1 VARKQKR
8 IYLFEEGKAEMRMLL
23 GNKGANLAEMTNLG
37 LPVPPG
43 FTITTEVCREY
54 YRNGGKLPEGLM
66 DEVRQYMAKVE
77 KKVGRKFGDP
87 ENPLLV
93 SVRSGAPASMPGMMD
108 TILNLG
114 LNDQTVQGL
123 IKQTNDERFAY
134 DAYRRFVQMF
144 GDIVM
149 GVDREEF
156 EHILN
161 ELKARRAQESGKDPK
176 EVRDT
181 DLTTDDLKEAVQRF
195 KALIRERTG
204 RDFPDDPWQQ
214 LEMAIEAVFRS
225 WNNPRAISYRRI
237 NNIPHDLGTAVNV
250 QTMVFGNMGWD
261 SGTGVGFTRDP
272 ATGKPGLYADYL
284 PNAQGEDVVAGIRTP
299 MDIQWLAQNMPH
311 IHEELLGYAK
321 RLEEHYRD
329 MQDIEFTVEKGKL
342 YILQTR
348 TGKRTGLA
356 AIRIAVDMVHEGLIT
371 PDDAVL
377 MVDARLL
384 EQLLYPQFEEAAIK
398 QAKRLAKGIAASP
411 GAASGRVVFSSD
423 EAVEW
428 SKRGE
433 RVILVRHMTSPDDIE
448 GMHASQ
454 GILTSEGGRTS
465 HAAVV
470 ARAMGK
476 TCVVGCRDI
485 VIDYANKQFTVN
497 GTVVKEGDYISID
510 GTNGVVYLGDVPVV
524 PSEIIRVITG
534 EMKPEESELY
544 RYYAEFMTWV
554 DERRKLGVQANADK
568 PEEARLA
575 RLLGAE
581 GIGLARTEHMFFAPE
596 RLPYFQQL
604 ILADDPKERE
614 EAMAKILPFQREDFY
629 GLLKEMDGLP
639 VIIRL
644 LDPPLHEFLPHT
656 QEEAKELAERLGKPF
671 EEIWTKTVRLHEHNP
686 MLGHRGCRL
695 GVTFPEIYRM
705 QVRAIMEAACQL
717 KKEGYNPKPKI
728 EIPLV
733 GHVNELIVTRRDA
746 EEVAEQVIAETGV
759 RVDYMIGTMIEVPR
773 ACITADQIAKVAD
786 FFSFGTNDLT
796 QTVFG
801 FSRDDVEAKFMAD
814 YLEEVPGKEGTPIL
828 KANPFEVLDR
838 EGVGELMR
846 ICVQKARSVKPDLE
860 IGICGEHGGE
870 PNSVWFCHEVGLN
883 YVSCSAFRIPVARLA
898 AAQAAVREKREAEKK
913 AVARRRRKELVEV
926 RD

>member
-1 VARKQKR
+1 MARKTKR

-43 FTITTEVCREY
+43 FIITTEVCREY
-54 YRNGGKLPEGLM
+54 YRNGMKLPEGLT
-66 DEVRQYMAKVE
+66 DELLQYMMKLE
-77 KKVGRKFGDP
+77 RKVGRRFGDP

-93 SVRSGAPASMPGMMD
+93 SIRSGAPASMPGMMD

-114 LNDQTVQGL
+114 LNDQTIQGL
-123 IKQTNDERFAY
+123 IRETNDERFAY

-144 GDIVM
+144 SNIVLDI
-149 GVDREEF
+149 DRDKF

-161 ELKARRAQESGKDPK
+161 ELKARRAKELGKELK
-176 EVRDT
+176 EVSDT
-181 DLTTDDLKEAVQRF
+181 DLTVDDLKEAVQRY
-195 KALIRERTG
+195 KALVWEETG
-204 RDFPDDPWQQ
+204 SKFPDDPLVQ
-214 LEMAIEAVFRS
+214 LEMAVEAVFRS
-225 WNNPRAISYRRI
+225 WNNPRAVSYRRL
-237 NNIPHDLGTAVNV
+237 NNIPHDLGTGVNV

-272 ATGKPGLYADYL
+272 ASGKPGLYADYL

-299 MDIQWLAQNMPH
+299 MDIQWLAENIPH
-311 IHEELLGYAK
+311 IYQELLGYAK
-321 RLEEHYRD
+321 HLEDHYKD
-329 MQDIEFTVEKGKL
+329 MQDIEFTVEKRKL
-342 YILQTR
+342 FILQTR
-348 TGKRTGLA
+348 TGKRTGQA

-371 PDDAVL
+371 PEDAIL

-384 EQLLYPQFEEAAIK
+384 EQLLHPQFEQEAVK
-398 QAKRLAKGIAASP
+398 QAKKLASGISASP
-411 GAASGRVVFSSD
+411 GAASGRVVFTSED
-423 EAVEW
+423 AIEW
-428 SKRGE
+428 VKRGE
-433 RVILVRHMTSPDDIE
+433 RVILVRRMTSPDDIE
-448 GMHASQ
+448 GMHAAK

-476 TCVVGCRDI
+476 TCVVGCRAI
-485 VIDYANKQFTVN
+485 HIDYEQKQFSVN
-497 GTVVKEGDYISID
+497 GTIVREGEDISID
-510 GTNGVVYLGDVPVV
+510 GTNGVVYLGNIPVV

-544 RYYAEFMTWV
+544 RYYTEFMVWA
-554 DERRKLGVQANADK
+554 DEHRKLGVQANADK

-596 RLPYFQQL
+596 RLPHFQRL

-614 EAMAKILPFQREDFY
+614 EAASIILPFQREDFY

-656 QEEAKELAERLGKPF
+656 KEEAKDLAEKLGKSF
-671 EEIWTKTVRLHEHNP
+671 AEVWTKSLRLHEHNP
-686 MLGHRGCRL
+686 MMGHRGCRL
-695 GVTFPEIYRM
+695 GVTFPEIYKM

-717 KKEGYNPKPKI
+717 KREGYNPKPKI

-733 GHVNELIVTRRDA
+733 GHVNELILTRCDT
-746 EEVAEQVIAETGV
+746 EEVAEQVIAEMGV
-759 RVDYMIGTMIEVPR
+759 RVDYLIGTMIEVPR
-773 ACITADQIAKVAD
+773 ACVTADQIAKVAD

-796 QTVFG
+796 QMTFG

-814 YLEEVPGKEGTPIL
+814 YLEEVVGKEGTPIL
-828 KANPFEVLDR
+828 RANPFEILDR
-838 EGVGELMR
+838 DGVGELMR
-846 ICVQKARSVKPDLE
+846 ICVQKGRSVKPDLE
-860 IGICGEHGGE
+860 VGICGEHGGE
-870 PNSVWFCHEVGLN
+870 PNSVWLCHEVGLN
-883 YVSCSAFRIPVARLA
+883 DVSCSPFRVPVARLA

-913 AVARRRRKELVEV
+913 VTKRRRKEVVEV

>member
-1 VARKQKR
+1 MARKRKR
-8 IYLFEEGKAEMRMLL
+8 IYLFEQGKAEMRMLL

-43 FTITTEVCREY
+43 FTVTTEVCRQY
-54 YRNGGKLPEGLM
+54 YRNGSKLPDGLT
-66 DEVRQYMAKVE
+66 DEIRRHMARLE
-77 KKVGRKFGDP
+77 KKLGRRFGDP

-114 LNDQTVQGL
+114 LNDQTLQGL
-123 IKQTNDERFAY
+123 IRQTNDERFAY
-134 DAYRRFVQMF
+134 DSYRRFVQMF
-144 GDIVM
+144 GNIVM
-149 GVDREEF
+149 DVERDQF
-156 EHILN
+156 EQLLD
-161 ELKARRAQESGKDPK
+161 ELKTRRAQQLGKDPK

-181 DLTTDDLKEAVQRF
+181 DLTVEDLKEAIQRF
-195 KALIRERTG
+195 KALVQEKTG
-204 RDFPDDPWQQ
+204 SAFPDDPWEQ
-214 LEMAIEAVFRS
+214 LFLAVEAVFRS

-272 ATGKPGLYADYL
+272 ASGKSGLYADYL
-284 PNAQGEDVVAGIRTP
+284 PNAQGEDVVAGVRTP
-299 MDIQWLAQNMPH
+299 VDIQWLAQNINH
-311 IHEELLGYAK
+311 IYQELLGYAK
-321 RLEEHYRD
+321 RLEDHYRD
-329 MQDIEFTVEKGKL
+329 MQDIEFTVERGKL

-348 TGKRTGLA
+348 TGKRTGPA

-384 EQLLYPQFEEAAIK
+384 EQLLHPQFEPQALK
-398 QAKRLAKGIAASP
+398 QAHKLAAGIAASP
-411 GAASGRVVFSSD
+411 GAASGRVVFTSED
-423 EAVEW
+423 AVEW
-428 SKRGE
+428 TKRGE
-433 RVILVRHMTSPDDIE
+433 RVILVRRMTSPDDID
-448 GMHASQ
+448 GMHAAK

-476 TCVVGCRDI
+476 TCIVGCSALY
-485 VIDYANKQFTVN
+485 IDYEQKQFSVN
-497 GTVVKEGDYISID
+497 GAVVKEGDYISVD
-510 GTNGVVYLGDVPVV
+510 GTNGVVYAGDVPVV

-534 EMKPEESELY
+534 EMKPDESELY
-544 RYYAEFMTWV
+544 RYYAEFMGWV

-596 RLPYFQQL
+596 RLPHFQRL
-604 ILADDPKERE
+604 ILADDPKERK
-614 EAMAKILPFQREDFY
+614 EAMEKILPFQRDDFY

-656 QEEAKELAERLGKPF
+656 EEEAKDLAERLKMPF
-671 EEIWTKTVRLHEHNP
+671 EEVWAKSLRLHEHNP

-695 GVTFPEIYRM
+695 GITFPEIYKM
-705 QVRAIMEAACQL
+705 QARAILEAACQL
-717 KKEGYNPKPKI
+717 KREGFNPKPKI

-733 GHVNELIVTRRDA
+733 GHVNELIITRCDV
-746 EEVAEQVIAETGV
+746 EEVAEQVFTQQGV
-759 RVDYMIGTMIEVPR
+759 SVDYMVGTMVEIPR
-773 ACITADQIAKVAD
+773 ACLTADQIAKVAD

-814 YLEEVPGKEGTPIL
+814 YLEEVVGKDGTPIL
-828 KANPFEVLDR
+828 RANPFEVIDR
-838 EGVGELMR
+838 EGVGELMKV
-846 ICVQKARSVKPDLE
+846 CVQKGRSVQPDLE

-883 YVSCSAFRIPVARLA
+883 YVSCSSFRVPVARLA
-898 AAQAAVREKREAEKK
+898 AAQAAVWEKREAE
-913 AVARRRRKELVEV
+913 RKSAKRAKRKIAAEV

>member
-1 VARKQKR
+1 VARKRKR

-114 LNDQTVQGL
+114 LNDQTIHGL

-371 PDDAVL
+371 PDDAV
-377 MVDARLL
+377 
-384 EQLLYPQFEEAAIK
+384 
-398 QAKRLAKGIAASP
+398 
-411 GAASGRVVFSSD
+411 
-423 EAVEW
+423 
-428 SKRGE
+428 
-433 RVILVRHMTSPDDIE
+433 
-448 GMHASQ
+448 
-454 GILTSEGGRTS
+454 
-465 HAAVV
+465 
-470 ARAMGK
+470 
-476 TCVVGCRDI
+476 
-485 VIDYANKQFTVN
+485 
-497 GTVVKEGDYISID
+497 
-510 GTNGVVYLGDVPVV
+510 
-524 PSEIIRVITG
+524 
-534 EMKPEESELY
+534 
-544 RYYAEFMTWV
+544 
-554 DERRKLGVQANADK
+554 
-568 PEEARLA
+568 
-575 RLLGAE
+575 
-581 GIGLARTEHMFFAPE
+581 
-596 RLPYFQQL
+596 
-604 ILADDPKERE
+604 
-614 EAMAKILPFQREDFY
+614 
-629 GLLKEMDGLP
+629 
-639 VIIRL
+639 
-644 LDPPLHEFLPHT
+644 
-656 QEEAKELAERLGKPF
+656 
-671 EEIWTKTVRLHEHNP
+671 
-686 MLGHRGCRL
+686 
-695 GVTFPEIYRM
+695 
-705 QVRAIMEAACQL
+705 
-717 KKEGYNPKPKI
+717 
-728 EIPLV
+728 
-733 GHVNELIVTRRDA
+733 
-746 EEVAEQVIAETGV
+746 
-759 RVDYMIGTMIEVPR
+759 
-773 ACITADQIAKVAD
+773 
-786 FFSFGTNDLT
+786 
-796 QTVFG
+796 
-801 FSRDDVEAKFMAD
+801 
-814 YLEEVPGKEGTPIL
+814 
-828 KANPFEVLDR
+828 
-838 EGVGELMR
+838 
-846 ICVQKARSVKPDLE
+846 
-860 IGICGEHGGE
+860 
-870 PNSVWFCHEVGLN
+870 
-883 YVSCSAFRIPVARLA
+883 
-898 AAQAAVREKREAEKK
+898 
-913 AVARRRRKELVEV
+913 
-926 RD
+926 

>member
-1 VARKQKR
+1 
-8 IYLFEEGKAEMRMLL
+8 MRMLL

-54 YRNGGKLPEGLM
+54 HRNGGKLPEGLM
-66 DEVRQYMAKVE
+66 DEVHQYMAKVE

-87 ENPLLV
+87 SNPLLV

-161 ELKARRAQESGKDPK
+161 ELKARLAQKEGKDPK

-181 DLTTDDLKEAVQRF
+181 DLTVDDLKEAVQRF
-195 KALIRERTG
+195 KALIREKTG
-204 RDFPDDPWQQ
+204 KEFPDDPWKQ

-225 WNNPRAISYRRI
+225 WNNPRAISYRRL
-237 NNIPHDLGTAVNV
+237 NNIPHDLGTGVNV

-299 MDIQWLAQNMPH
+299 MDIQWLAENMPS
-311 IHEELLGYAK
+311 IYEELLGYAK
-321 RLEEHYRD
+321 KLEEHYKD

-356 AIRIAVDMVHEGLIT
+356 AIRIAVDMVHEGLVT
-371 PDDAVL
+371 PDEAVL

-384 EQLLYPQFEEAAIK
+384 EQLLHPQFEQAAVK
-398 QAKRLAKGIAASP
+398 GAKRIAKGIAASP
-411 GAASGRVVFSSD
+411 GAASGRVVFTSD
-423 EAVEW
+423 DAVEW
-428 SKRGE
+428 AKRGE

-448 GMHASQ
+448 GMNAAR

-485 VIDYANKQFTVN
+485 VIDYANKQFSVN
-497 GTVVKEGDYISID
+497 GTIVKEGDYISID

-544 RYYAEFMTWV
+544 RYYAEFMSWV

-604 ILADDPKERE
+604 ILA
-614 EAMAKILPFQREDFY
+614 
-629 GLLKEMDGLP
+629 
-639 VIIRL
+639 
-644 LDPPLHEFLPHT
+644 
-656 QEEAKELAERLGKPF
+656 
-671 EEIWTKTVRLHEHNP
+671 
-686 MLGHRGCRL
+686 
-695 GVTFPEIYRM
+695 
-705 QVRAIMEAACQL
+705 
-717 KKEGYNPKPKI
+717 
-728 EIPLV
+728 
-733 GHVNELIVTRRDA
+733 
-746 EEVAEQVIAETGV
+746 
-759 RVDYMIGTMIEVPR
+759 
-773 ACITADQIAKVAD
+773 
-786 FFSFGTNDLT
+786 
-796 QTVFG
+796 
-801 FSRDDVEAKFMAD
+801 
-814 YLEEVPGKEGTPIL
+814 
-828 KANPFEVLDR
+828 
-838 EGVGELMR
+838 
-846 ICVQKARSVKPDLE
+846 
-860 IGICGEHGGE
+860 
-870 PNSVWFCHEVGLN
+870 
-883 YVSCSAFRIPVARLA
+883 
-898 AAQAAVREKREAEKK
+898 
-913 AVARRRRKELVEV
+913 
-926 RD
+926 